1 MCCRIVCLTGPTS
14 AAANGSVVV
23 TIGNYEPAVAPF
35 AYKVSIQ
42 LNAGHYDNSVIT
54 DNYIALPDAERCK
67 LGTLSA
73 A

>member
-1 MCCRIVCLTGPTS
+1 MCCRIVCTTGRIS

-23 TIGNYEPAVAPF
+23 TIGNYEPAVFPF

-42 LNAGHYDNSVIT
+42 LIACRYDNSVIT
-54 DNYIALPDAERCK
+54 DNYIALHDAERCE
-67 LGTLSA
+67 LGTVSA

>member
-1 MCCRIVCLTGPTS
+1 MRCRIVCTTGPVS

-23 TIGNYEPAVAPF
+23 TIGNYEPAVAAF

-42 LNAGHYDNSVIT
+42 LIACHYDNSVIT
-54 DNYIALPDAERCK
+54 DKYTALSDAERCE